1 MTVFKFRD
9 TVDGK
14 FCYVIA
20 RDSYDAT
27 KVVKSLTSIPV
38 ELVATKPIE
47 EITPIVLRN
56 KILPF

>member
-9 TVDGK
+9 TVDGR

-20 RDSYDAT
+20 
-27 KVVKSLTSIPV
+27 KSSSEAIKTVEQLTSIPV
-38 ELVATKPIE
+38 ELVDQRPIE

>member
-1 MTVFKFRD
+1 MTIFKFKD
-9 TVDGK
+9 TVDGN

-27 KVVKSLTSIPV
+27 KAVKSLTSIQV

-47 EITPIVLRN
+47 EVTPIVLRN